1 MHMKYQHN
9 GAVCS
14 GVVAAA
20 AFFLATIPP
29 VFAANYNHSG
39 QPLVPGVTTGT
50 CTTTQESYSV
60 STDLQTTSSKTF
72 TDVEGTPIS
81 FTQGAAGCVEV
92 SFSSEAAT
100 MPNEILVTQVVL
112 DTGTVCTPGDNLF
125 ASDSPSGDL
134 SAHEMNYICPTVAAG
149 SHSVKVQFRSR
160 FGSKVALDYRTT
172 IVRYAP

>member
-1 MHMKYQHN
+1 MKCRTH

-20 AFFLATIPP
+20 ALFLSMIPP
-29 VFAANYNHSG
+29 ASAANFNHTG
-39 QPLVPGVTTGT
+39 QSLVPGVTTGT
-50 CTTTQESYSV
+50 CSATQESYSV
-60 STDLQTTSSKTF
+60 STDLQTTTSKTF
-72 TDVEGTPIS
+72 TDVEGTPIV

-112 DTGTVCTPGDNLF
+112 DSRTVCTPGDNLF
-125 ASDSPSGDL
+125 ASDSPSGDA
-134 SAHEMNYICPTVAAG
+134 SVHAMNYICPTVAAG
-149 SHSVKVQFRSR
+149 SHTVKVQFRSR
-160 FGSKVALDYRTT
+160 YGSKVALDYRTT